1 MQELRFSRKRNY
13 APASIHLTP
22 RPDFV
27 AVQYFFR
34 PRLKP
39 NPLQQLVLAFLSAI
53 FLVLVATP
61 SLIKVAKLKHL
72 VDEPGDNRKLHRMS
86 IPTIGGIMIFAGT
99 IISYCLWF
107 PSEYASQMGRHYNV
121 LGALQ
126 DFKYLVAC
134 MFILF
139 FLGLKDDI
147 IGVSPMKKLMVHIAV
162 ASVLVFMA
170 DIRITKFWGL
180 FNIENELPYWFS
192 VTFSFFTYI
201 VIVNAINLIDGVD
214 GLAAGV
220 GLIASLTF
228 GYWFHKNMDLPLAL
242 LAISLGGA
250 LLGFLFFNFHPAK
263 LFMGDSGSLIIGV
276 VFFVLAVKM
285 IEFPMHTLPASM
297 NTVSKPVLAMAILS
311 YPLIDTLRVF
321 ILRTVRGRSP
331 FSADKNHIH
340 HKLLSLGLSHVQ
352 VSLLLY
358 AFTVVVIGVTFLT
371 PAHTPNKSFLIV
383 GALAVLLSQSVY
395 FVKKKSVAQ

>member
-1 MQELRFSRKRNY
+1 MQEL
-13 APASIHLTP
+13 L
-22 RPDFV
+22 
-27 AVQYFFR
+27 
-34 PRLKP
+34 
-39 NPLQQLVLAFLSAI
+39 LAFLSA
-53 FLVLVATP
+53 FVLVLVATP

-72 VDEPGDNRKLHRMS
+72 VDEPGDNRKLHRRS
-86 IPTIGGIMIFAGT
+86 VPTIGGIMIFAGT

-107 PSEYASQMGRHYNV
+107 PSEYASQLGQNYNV

-126 DFKYLVAC
+126 EFKYLVAC

-147 IGVSPMKKLMVHIAV
+147 IGVSPSKKLLVHLVV
-162 ASVLVFMA
+162 AAILVFMA

-180 FNIENELPYWFS
+180 FYVDDLPNWFS
-192 VTFSFFTYI
+192 VTFTFFTYI

-220 GLIASLTF
+220 GLIASITF
-228 GYWFHKNMDLPLAL
+228 GYWFYKNGDLPLAL
-242 LAISLGGA
+242 LAIGLGGS

-285 IEFPMHTLPASM
+285 IEFPVHRLPVTM
-297 NTVSKPVLAMAILS
+297 NAVSKPVLAMAILS

-321 ILRTVRGRSP
+321 FIRTVRGRSP

-340 HKLLSLGLSHVQ
+340 HKLLSLGLNHWQ
-352 VSLLLY
+352 VSLVLY
-358 AFTVVVIGVTFLT
+358 AFTILIILLTFLT
-371 PAHTPNKSFLIV
+371 PAHSPNRSFLVV
-383 GALAVLLSQSVY
+383 GIIAVLFSQSV
-395 FVKKKSVAQ
+395 FLIKKKSPAN